1 MSGGVFKSI
10 LKPVNKILHPL
21 KKLGG
26 DIMGTRAAREQ
37 AKAVQQQTEAQQQQ
51 YQNELQQEQQ
61 QNQLDSQGDLSN
73 VATVTAGGTASA
85 ADTELSEATRKNR
98 KQLITSTLGL

>member
-10 LKPVNKILHPL
+10 LKPVNKILRPL
-21 KKLGG
+21 KKVGG

-85 ADTELSEATRKNR
+85 ADTQLSDATRKNR
-98 KQLITSTLGL
+98 KQLISSTLGL